1 MESSTFNRTTT
12 PERPPRL
19 ATLAHFIVR
28 HRRAVIV
35 AWAVLTV
42 FGAFS
47 ASQVS
52 KRWFE
57 SFSIPGY
64 SSYEANQRT
73 LQTFGTGEQAPLVA
87 VFHSD
92 RDVTKATGIKDAIS
106 AAANVNKGS
115 RVSSYWTTGSRAY
128 VSEDG
133 HTAFAEIYPP
143 GTPGFS
149 STVHIKQVRAR
160 LKAATPSGVQSF
172 WTGRDAIYDA
182 SSGGGTGPSVLT
194 EALIGGLGSL
204 VILFFVF
211 GTLPAVLIPIAIAV
225 ASILN
230 TFTLVWLLTYVT
242 NVSIIVQFLVALAGL
257 GVAIDYALLMIFRFR
272 DELREGEDVET
283 ALVETMT
290 HAGRSVVVSGS
301 TVAIGLLSMVI
312 LPLPFIRS
320 IGIGGMLIPAVSV
333 LASITLL
340 PVLLFKLGHRI
351 DRLRVI
357 PKRIVSADPGEA
369 GFWRRWAQI
378 VVRRPIPV
386 VAAGLAIVVLLLIP
400 ASKLNPSEAQAK
412 NLPGKGDAFI
422 GRDELARAGIT
433 AGALKPFVVLV
444 EHDAKSQTLRTLVST
459 LERTPG
465 IVGAAAPPRWRKGDA
480 ALVEAFANQDP
491 AAKPVRKTISRLQHD
506 VLPAVARSAGGDTTM
521 TLRGVAAA
529 DRDFLHAG

>member
-242 NVSIIVQFLVALAGL
+242 NVSIIVQFLIALVGL

-290 HAGRSVVVSGS
+290 HAGRSVIVSGS
-301 TVAIGLLSMVI
+301 TVAVGLLSLIV

-320 IGIGGMLIPAVSV
+320 MGIGGMLIPAVSV
-333 LASITLL
+333 LAAITLL
-340 PVLLFKLGHRI
+340 PALLAVLGTRI
-351 DRLRVI
+351 NSVRVL
-357 PKRIVSADPGEA
+357 PKRFVDRGHPED
-369 GFWRRWAQI
+369 GFWGRWARFVLRHPWRVAVVGTAI
-378 VVRRPIPV
+378 VAVL
-386 VAAGLAIVVLLLIP
+386 AGLGTQLTPNEAQLKNFPGSGDAIVGRNAL
-400 ASKLNPSEAQAK
+400 ASAHIS
-412 NLPGKGDAFI
+412 PGVM
-422 GRDELARAGIT
+422 
-433 AGALKPFVVLV
+433 KPFNVLV
-444 EHDAKSQTLRTLVST
+444 ERGNPQQVAAKLRTV
-459 LERTPG
+459 
-465 IVGAAAPPRWRKGDA
+465 
-480 ALVEAFANQDP
+480 
-491 AAKPVRKTISRLQHD
+491 
-506 VLPAVARSAGGDTTM
+506 
-521 TLRGVAAA
+521 
-529 DRDFLHAG
+529 